1 MAEKNGVMDGKD
13 GDKAVE
19 NRDVAMIPYFAHE
32 GEMAR
37 MERVGKRLWIAVI
50 LLIVLLVGT
59 NAGWLIYESQF
70 EDIVIQQEAE
80 TGLGGTNLL
89 NGTGGM
95 TYGAG
100 ETDHPNPGE

>member
-1 MAEKNGVMDGKD
+1 MAEKDGGKT
-13 GDKAVE
+13 AE
-19 NRDVAMIPYFAHE
+19 NMDVAMIPYFAHE

-37 MERVGKRLWIAVI
+37 MERVVKRLWIAVI

-80 TGLGGTNLL
+80 TESGGINFL
-89 NGTGGM
+89 NGTGEL
-95 TYGAG
+95 TYGAV

>member
-1 MAEKNGVMDGKD
+1 MDEKD
-13 GDKAVE
+13 GGRTAE

-70 EDIVIQQEAE
+70 EDIMIQQEAE
-80 TGLGGTNLL
+80 TESGGINFL
-89 NGTGGM
+89 NGTGEL
-95 TYGAG
+95 TYGAV